1 MKISSRTLL
10 IRFRLFQITINTAIL
25 VAVFCFALVFGKL
38 IESIIVMFAYF
49 LLRYKF
55 DKTFHSA
62 NMWVCVTLSIM
73 MCWAMIAVTLPIS
86 VSILSGIVVGVI
98 DCYLL
103 YKARDYV
110 DVRNEILTIKKP
122 KPFDVDT
129 CTESEL
135 LERCAELKLSQENTE
150 LAVEFFIK
158 KTRQKIIA
166 DRLCVSIKAVKTRKQ
181 RLKEKLNNKL
191 QEL

>member
-1 MKISSRTLL
+1 MKISSGTLL

-38 IESIIVMFAYF
+38 IESIIVMFSYF

-73 MCWAMIAVTLPIS
+73 MCWVMIAVTLPIS

-158 KTRQKIIA
+158 KTKHKILADKYCIDEMSIA
-166 DRLCVSIKAVKTRKQ
+166 KRKS
-181 RLKEKLNNKL
+181 RLKAKLNIK
-191 QEL
+191 